1 MARLLP
7 SNARPPAPWNAKHA
21 GDDYGAAAEPGWRE
35 IDWREHVHQAQV
47 LGRRVNYC
55 DYGGGDELP
64 IVFVHGWGGNWQ
76 NWLEQLPR
84 FGQERRVVALDLPGH
99 GDSEMPAERVTIS
112 GFGRAVDGLCEHLG
126 IERAVFV
133 GNSMGGFTAAEVAI
147 QCPPRV
153 ERLMLVNAAGIT
165 TNELRRE
172 PLLTMSRALAGLT
185 LRRAARMRA
194 GIVRPRLRLLFY
206 GGIMRHPSLIPTDLL
221 FEISKGAHCPA
232 FVPALEAILEYDFRD
247 RLPDIQAPTLIV
259 WGRNDMLVPVKDA
272 DAFEE
277 SIPGARKVVMEDT
290 GHVPMIE
297 RPPTFNDCL
306 AEWLASRPEE
316 FGEEA
321 DGEGEQPEVAEA
333 A

>member
-7 SNARPPAPWNAKHA
+7 STARPAAPWAAKHA
-21 GDDYGAAAEPGWRE
+21 GDDYGAPARPDWRE
-35 IDWREHVHQAQV
+35 IHWRDHVSQATV
-47 LGRRVNYC
+47 LGRRVNYV
-55 DYGGGDELP
+55 DYGGGSETP

-99 GDSEMPAERVTIS
+99 GESEMPAERVTIS
-112 GFGRAVDGLCEHLG
+112 GFGRAVDELCSHLG
-126 IERAVFV
+126 IERAVVV
-133 GNSMGGFTAAEVAI
+133 GNSMGGFTSAEVAI

-165 TNELRRE
+165 TSELQRE
-172 PLLTMSRALAGLT
+172 PLMTVARALAGLT
-185 LRRAARMRA
+185 LRSAARMRSN
-194 GIVRPRLRLLFY
+194 IVRPRLRALFY
-206 GGIMRHPSLIPTDLL
+206 GGIMRHPGRIPTDLL
-221 FEISKGAHCPA
+221 FEISQGAACPA

-247 RLPDIQAPTLIV
+247 RLPDIEAPTLIV

-277 SIPGARKVVMEDT
+277 SIPGARKVVMDDT

-297 RPPTFNDCL
+297 RPQTFNDCL

-316 FGEEA
+316 FGSEA
-321 DGEGEQPEVAEA
+321 DGTGEQPAIA